1 VFRSLRAQAGY
12 ATTLRRLMTG
22 GVEMPATIVSFTP
35 GQSIGNGETVHLEME
50 VTPPHGTPYTAS
62 LEQLLPQTIVSTLA
76 TGQRVTVKVAA
87 DDPQTL
93 MLWNTPHA
101 AGGADPETGRPL
113 ASTGAS
119 ADDARIARLEKLQ
132 DMRNSGELSESE
144 FQALKAKVLVGPD

>member
-1 VFRSLRAQAGY
+1 
-12 ATTLRRLMTG
+12 
-22 GVEMPATIVSFTP
+22 
-35 GQSIGNGETVHLEME
+35 
-50 VTPPHGTPYTAS
+50 
-62 LEQLLPQTIVSTLA
+62 
-76 TGQRVTVKVAA
+76 
-87 DDPQTL
+87 

-119 ADDARIARLEKLQ
+119 AADARIARLEKLQ